1 MYFIALVLY
10 IAACT
15 VCGIMGRNTAFGF
28 VGHFFVA
35 LLLTPLAD
43 FIIQLLGRP
52 NALLR
57 EKLRALGPR

>member
-10 IAACT
+10 IAACA

-35 LLLTPLAD
+35 LLLTPIVD

-52 NALLR
+52 SALIR